1 MSTTI
6 DEKFEKLIA
15 EKKAASEEKEVVA
28 ESVEVSE
35 DAATGNTAITSGAVP
50 QQKSDLKNDAVEVAS
65 SNSKDKPEGDAN
77 VGKRAAAPVAVEKD
91 KTLKMK
97 PSGASSKMPGALSA
111 KIFDDVEKKEGEVIA
126 EEPAKE
132 TKEEEVKEDI
142 SAVLAG
148 ADLSEEFQERA
159 KTVFEAAVEAKV
171 TEKVDALKEQAAG
184 KFTEEIE
191 SIKEEFAGRVEN
203 FLSYAAEEWLK
214 ENELAVEKGL
224 RAEVTEAFM
233 EGLKKLFIESNI
245 NVPEEKLDVA
255 AQMSEKLDEME
266 TRLNEQVQK
275 NIELHEAVGAYRKNE
290 ILTELARGLESEV
303 QKDKFTSLAE
313 AVEFKT
319 EESYR
324 EKLGQIKESY
334 FGTPKVETKTEVA
347 SEESAPE
354 ADKQLETVSESMQA
368 YVEALAKRI

>member
-1 MSTTI
+1 MSKI

-15 EKKAASEEKEVVA
+15 EKKAATEVKEEVV

-35 DAATGNTAITSGAVP
+35 DAATGNTAITGGAVP

-65 SNSKDKPEGDAN
+65 SNAKDKPEGDAN
-77 VGKRAAAPVAVEKD
+77 VGKRAAAPVGVEKD

-111 KIFDDVEKKEGEVIA
+111 KIFDDTQVEGEVIA

-132 TKEEEVKEDI
+132 SKEEEVKEDI
-142 SAVLAG
+142 TAVLAG

-159 KTVFEAAVEAKV
+159 KTVFEAAVDSRVA
-171 TEKVDALKEQAAG
+171 EKVEGLKEQAAG
-184 KFTEEIE
+184 KFVEEIE

-214 ENELAVEKGL
+214 ENELAIEKGL
-224 RAEVTEAFM
+224 RTEVTEAFI

-245 NVPEEKLDVA
+245 NVPDEKLDVA

-266 TRLNEQVQK
+266 GRLNEQVQK
-275 NIELHEAVGAYRKNE
+275 NIELHEVVGTYRKNE
-290 ILTELARGLESEV
+290 ILNELARGLESEV

-324 EKLGQIKESY
+324 EKLVQIKESY
-334 FGTPKVETKTEVA
+334 FGAPKVETKEEIS
-347 SEESAPE
+347 SEESAPD
-354 ADKQLETVSESMQA
+354 AKVETVSESMAA
-368 YVEALAKRI
+368 YVSELAKRI